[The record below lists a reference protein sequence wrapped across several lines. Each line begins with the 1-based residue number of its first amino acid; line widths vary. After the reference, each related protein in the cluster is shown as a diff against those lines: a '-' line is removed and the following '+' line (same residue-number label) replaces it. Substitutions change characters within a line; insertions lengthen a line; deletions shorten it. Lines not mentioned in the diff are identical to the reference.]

1 MKILL
6 KTFSFLLIAG
16 VMAGC
21 SKINNENGGGSNWKP
36 NLGDY
41 DPVPLSDFADDFYK
55 WCLNKFD
62 TNRDGILQYVEIKN
76 VENLRIHYNGATN
89 VLRSLEGIKYF
100 TSLKSLNDDM
110 GITMEAL
117 DLSYNEFLESF
128 SGGVRLKYLN
138 IGEKNNLKIL
148 RIDGPL
154 TSLDVTKCPKLAQL
168 SLSDVSF
175 ATLDLSKNVDLNN
188 LNIDKASF
196 LKTLDLS
203 KNVNLS
209 SLFIRNASSLKT
221 LDLSKNVNLSSL
233 FIRNASS
240 LKTLDLSKNVNL
252 IELDCSYCQLAI
264 LNLNKNVN
272 LKRLVCGGTGPAT
285 LDLSKN
291 VNLTELHCSF
301 SPLTTLD
308 LSKNVNLT
316 RLYCNGSQLTTLDLS
331 KNAGLTLV
339 NARDMPNLT
348 SVDLSNNKFQFQSR
362 SFDFYGCSNLEVIYV
377 WKGWTE
383 QYHWIYPD
391 NVQIIEK

>member
-1 MKILL
+1 
-6 KTFSFLLIAG
+6 
-16 VMAGC
+16 MAGC
-21 SKINNENGGGSNWKP
+21 SKINDENGGGSNWKP

-76 VENLRIHYNGATN
+76 VENLAIHYNGATN

-100 TSLKSLNDDM
+100 TSLKSLKDDM
-110 GITMEAL
+110 GITMETL
-117 DLSYNEFLESF
+117 DLSYNEFLEEF

-148 RIDGPL
+148 RIYGPL

-175 ATLDLSKNVDLNN
+175 ATLDLSKNVN
-188 LNIDKASF
+188 LKH
-196 LKTLDLS
+196 LS
-203 KNVNLS
+203 L
-209 SLFIRNASSLKT
+209 IGPSSLKT

-233 FIRNASS
+233 YITNASS

-252 IELDCSYCQLAI
+252 VELTCTNSQLAT
-264 LNLNKNVN
+264 LDLNKNVN
-272 LKRLVCGGTGPAT
+272 LKRLVCAGTGPAT

-316 RLYCNGSQLTTLDLS
+316 KLYCNGSQLTTLDLS

-339 NARDMPNLT
+339 KAWDMPNLT

>member
-1 MKILL
+1 
-6 KTFSFLLIAG
+6 
-16 VMAGC
+16 MAGC
-21 SKINNENGGGSNWKP
+21 SKINDENGGGSNWKP

-76 VENLRIHYNGATN
+76 VENLTIHYNGAIN

-100 TSLKSLNDDM
+100 TSLKSLKDDM
-110 GITMEAL
+110 GITMETL
-117 DLSYNEFLESF
+117 DLSYNEFLEEF

-148 RIDGPL
+148 RIYGPL

-175 ATLDLSKNVDLNN
+175 ATLDLSKNVDLNY
-188 LNIDKASF
+188 LLIDDASF

-203 KNVNLS
+203 KNVNLKHL
-209 SLFIRNASSLKT
+209 SLIGPSSLKT

-233 FIRNASS
+233 YITNASS

-252 IELDCSYCQLAI
+252 VELTCTYSQLAT
-264 LNLNKNVN
+264 LDLNKNVN
-272 LKRLVCGGTGPAT
+272 LKRLVYTGTGPAT

-316 RLYCNGSQLTTLDLS
+316 KLYCNGSQLTTLDLS

>member
-221 LDLSKNVNLSSL
+221 LDLSKNVNL
-233 FIRNASS
+233 
-240 LKTLDLSKNVNL
+240 

>member
-6 KTFSFLLIAG
+6 KTFSFLLIVG

-21 SKINNENGGGSNWKP
+21 TKIDNENGGGNNWKP

-76 VENLRIHYNGATN
+76 VENLTIHYNGAIN

-100 TSLKSLNDDM
+100 TSLKSLKGDM
-110 GITMEAL
+110 GITMETL
-117 DLSYNEFLESF
+117 DLSYNEFLEEF

-148 RIDGPL
+148 RIYGPL

-175 ATLDLSKNVDLNN
+175 ATLDLSKNVDLNY
-188 LNIDKASF
+188 LLIDDASF

-203 KNVNLS
+203 KNVNLKHL
-209 SLFIRNASSLKT
+209 SLIGPSSLKT

-233 FIRNASS
+233 YITNASS
-240 LKTLDLSKNVNL
+240 LKTLDLRKNVNL
-252 IELDCSYCQLAI
+252 VELTCTYSQLAT
-264 LNLNKNVN
+264 LDLNKNVN
-272 LKRLVCGGTGPAT
+272 LKRLVYTGTGPAT

-316 RLYCNGSQLTTLDLS
+316 KLYCNGSQLTTLDLS